1 MTAAAPAIPRASLRA
16 PSGGHNPWLIAITVT
31 MATFMEV
38 LDTSIANVAL
48 PHIAGN
54 LSATTDEVTWVLTS
68 YLVANAIVLPLSAW
82 LSDIFGRK
90 RFYMTCVALF
100 TVSSFLCGLAPNLGM
115 LVFFRVIQGL
125 GGGGLQPSE
134 QAILADTFPPR
145 KRGMAFAVYGFA
157 VVAAPAIGPTLGG
170 WITDNVSWRWI
181 FYINI
186 PVGILSLIMT
196 YNLVHDPRQFEA
208 EQRRLQRRGFRIDYI
223 GLGLLAIGLGCLQI
237 VLDKGQREDWFSS
250 NFIAWMSV
258 IAAVALVLAIIW
270 EWNAKFPIVD
280 LHLFK
285 ERNFSIAS
293 AILFMIGLVL
303 FSSTVLL
310 PLMLQELFGYTA
322 LNAGLVLSPGALLIM
337 LAMPVVGILLQYVQP
352 RWLIIFALVVCS
364 IGLYLMSGFTTQ
376 TDMKTFVLYR
386 CVQAGA
392 LGFLFVPVNTAMY
405 AYIPPGK
412 NNNASALVNLARNIG
427 GSVGISLIT
436 TFLQRRQQF
445 HQSRLVGRLT
455 PFNQQS
461 RHWLASVSHWMGSH
475 GAGPAGMK
483 QAYALMNQLVQQQAG
498 MLAYIDCFYVLAI
511 AFACMIPFVFLMK
524 PSRIGKGPAAMH

>member
-1 MTAAAPAIPRASLRA
+1 MAATATTTSRRPAPLLSLPEQRPAI
-16 PSGGHNPWLIAITVT
+16 NPWLIAITVT

-54 LSATTDEVTWVLTS
+54 LGATPDEATWILTS
-68 YLVANAIVLPLSAW
+68 YLVSNAIILPLSAW
-82 LSDIFGRK
+82 LSDLIGRK

-100 TVSSFLCGLAPNLGM
+100 TCSSFLCGFAPNLPM

-134 QAILADTFPPR
+134 QAILADTFPPK

-170 WITDNVSWRWI
+170 YITDNMSWRWI

-186 PVGILSLIMT
+186 PIGILSLILT
-196 YNLVHDPRQFEA
+196 SRLVHDPPKFQAEA
-208 EQRRLQRRGFRIDYI
+208 RHHRRKFRIDYV
-223 GLGLLAIGLGCLQI
+223 GLGTLAIGLGALQY
-237 VLDKGQREDWFSS
+237 VLDKGQRDDWFSS
-250 NFIAWMSV
+250 KLILWLSI
-258 IAAVALVLAIIW
+258 IAAVALVFAIIW
-270 EWNAKFPIVD
+270 EWNVSNPIID

-285 ERNFSIAS
+285 ERNFAIAS
-293 AILFMIGLVL
+293 GILFMIGLVL

-310 PLMLQELFGYTA
+310 PLMLQTLFGYTA
-322 LNAGLVLSPGALLIM
+322 FEAGIVLSPGAVMIM
-337 LAMPVVGILLQYVQP
+337 LAMPVVGFLLGRVEP

-364 IGLYLMSGFTTQ
+364 IGLYLMSGFTTE
-376 TDMKTFVLYR
+376 TDLRTFIIYR

-427 GSVGISLIT
+427 GSVGISLVT
-436 TFLQRRQQF
+436 TFLDRRQQF
-445 HQSRLVGRLT
+445 HQLRLAEHVTTYSHRYWHVMHLLSPYFGEHRANAMIYARL
-455 PFNQQS
+455 
-461 RHWLASVSHWMGSH
+461 
-475 GAGPAGMK
+475 
-483 QAYALMNQLVQQQAG
+483 QQQAG
-498 MLAYIDCFYVLAI
+498 MLAYVDCYYVLAI
-511 AFACMIPFVFLMK
+511 AFATMIPLVFLMK
-524 PSRIGKGPAAMH
+524 PIRGHKSSAPMH